1 MICQIIAGDDGLT
14 LGVTMDWT
22 DIGGHLALDLINTVE
37 MRFDPGRRKDGLV
50 DFVALLD
57 WSQTFHTITANE
69 VSALRH
75 SCDVD
80 PVEAQV
86 ELVRTAAARDDFY
99 AMLFERKPAATQ
111 RIADLYRGAV
121 AGCELR
127 PSGDAWEWVDSD
139 LTLATPR
146 HRVVRQMV
154 GFLQRDDLDHLD
166 QCEDARCGRVYLDHS
181 PRRNRRWCVSS
192 ECGDRNRSRAYYQRQ
207 KRSGRVSG

>member
-1 MICQIIAGDDGLT
+1 MMMGLP
-14 LGVTMDWT
+14 LGVDMDWK

-37 MRFDPGRRKDGLV
+37 MRFDPSRRKDELA
-50 DFVALLD
+50 DFEALLD
-57 WSQTFHTITANE
+57 WSQRFGIITANE
-69 VSALRH
+69 SSTLRH
-75 SCDVD
+75 DTQED

-99 AMLFERKPAATQ
+99 SMLFEGKSTAAR
-111 RIADLYRGAV
+111 RIADLYREAV

-127 PSGDAWEWVDSD
+127 PSGDAWGWVDSSV
-139 LTLATPR
+139 TLATPR
-146 HRVVRQMV
+146 HRMVRQMV

>member
-1 MICQIIAGDDGLT
+1 MMMELP
-14 LGVTMDWT
+14 LGVDMDWK

-37 MRFDPGRRKDGLV
+37 MRFDPTRRKEELGNYE
-50 DFVALLD
+50 ALLE
-57 WSQTFHTITANE
+57 WSQTFQIITVDEA
-69 VSALRH
+69 SALRH
-75 SCDVD
+75 NAQID

-86 ELVRTAAARDDFY
+86 ELVRTTAAREDFY
-99 AMLFERKPAATQ
+99 AMLFEGKPAAAR
-111 RIADLYRGAV
+111 RIAELYRESV
-121 AGCELR
+121 SGCELR
-127 PSGDAWEWVDSD
+127 PAGDAWGWVDSAVS
-139 LTLATPR
+139 LATPR